1 MSIFVFSDS
10 QEKIDSSFKFLLV
23 SRTARSISIG
33 FVTLSFSLYLNAL
46 GYGLVFIGLLVL
58 LVVLFNM
65 GITIV
70 LGSIG
75 DRIGYSRTLIAAE
88 VLPLVGLAGF
98 ALSTNIYIIG
108 ISAILAGVTGSAG
121 GMRGVF
127 SPGTTAFV
135 ASNWANE
142 IDRVSRLAKMTVVGS
157 LASIIAGL
165 VLVTHGYLTPFFGV
179 EGTFRLL
186 FGASFF
192 VLLISLLSLFFLK
205 ERKRPKKTTKVMK
218 RESTFYTL
226 RMSLPNVIN
235 GSAIGIATPLL
246 PLWFELRYH
255 ISTTYVGEIFTLA
268 YAATA
273 LGSFISGRY
282 LNSARIRA
290 ISVSSITRFL
300 QGFLYIVIA
309 FVPVLPVAYTLYA
322 IRMGVAGMGTPM
334 RSAISIR
341 GVGNEDYGTASSLQG
356 VATRASQSSSGLSG
370 YLMDLYLSSPL
381 IIGGALQVVGS
392 IVYYRV
398 IRNWE
403 KSHDYSSDSG

>member
-1 MSIFVFSDS
+1 MFSDS

-23 SRTARSISIG
+23 SRTARSIAIG

-46 GYGLVFIGLLVL
+46 GYELAFIGLLVL

-65 GITIV
+65 GISIL
-70 LGSIG
+70 LGSLG
-75 DRIGYSRTLIAAE
+75 DRIGYSRTLIVAE
-88 VLPLVGLAGF
+88 ALPLAGLIGF
-98 ALSTNIYIIG
+98 ALSSNIFIIEV
-108 ISAILAGVTGSAG
+108 SAILAGVTGSAG

-127 SPGTTAFV
+127 SPGTTAYV
-135 ASNWANE
+135 ASNWSNE
-142 IDRVSRLAKMTVVGS
+142 IDRVARLSKMTVVGS
-157 LASIIAGL
+157 LASIVAGL
-165 VLVTHGYLTPFFGV
+165 LLTTHGYLTPFFGV
-179 EGTFRLL
+179 DGTFRIL
-186 FGASFF
+186 FGVSSFI
-192 VLLISLLSLFFLK
+192 LLISFLSLFFLK
-205 ERKRPKKTTKVMK
+205 ERKRLKKTTKVMK
-218 RESTFYTL
+218 KESTFYTL

-255 ISTTYVGEIFTLA
+255 ISTSYVGEIFTLA

-282 LNSARIRA
+282 LNSSHIRA
-290 ISVSSITRFL
+290 ISVSSIARFF

-309 FVPVLPVAYTLYA
+309 FVPILPIAYSLYA
-322 IRMGVAGMGTPM
+322 IRMGVAGVGTPM
-334 RSAISIR
+334 RSAISVR
-341 GVGNEDYGTASSLQG
+341 GVGNEDYGTASSMQG
-356 VATRASQSSSGLSG
+356 VATRASQSTSGLSG

-392 IVYYRV
+392 FVYYRV

-403 KSHDYSSDSG
+403 KSHNFNNDRS

>member
-23 SRTARSISIG
+23 SRTARSIAIG

-46 GYGLVFIGLLVL
+46 GYELAFIGLLVL

-65 GITIV
+65 GISIL
-70 LGSIG
+70 LGSLG
-75 DRIGYSRTLIAAE
+75 DRIGYSRTLIVAE
-88 VLPLVGLAGF
+88 ALPLAGLIGF
-98 ALSTNIYIIG
+98 ALSSNIFIIEV
-108 ISAILAGVTGSAG
+108 SAILAGVTGSAG

-127 SPGTTAFV
+127 SPGTTAYV
-135 ASNWANE
+135 ASNWSNE
-142 IDRVSRLAKMTVVGS
+142 IDRVARLSKMTVVGS
-157 LASIIAGL
+157 LASIVAGL
-165 VLVTHGYLTPFFGV
+165 LLTTHGYLTPFFGV
-179 EGTFRLL
+179 DGTFRIL
-186 FGASFF
+186 FGVSSFI
-192 VLLISLLSLFFLK
+192 LLISFLSLFFLK
-205 ERKRPKKTTKVMK
+205 ERKRLKKTTKVMK
-218 RESTFYTL
+218 KESTFYTL

-255 ISTTYVGEIFTLA
+255 ISTSYVGEIFTLA

-282 LNSARIRA
+282 LNSSHIRA
-290 ISVSSITRFL
+290 ISVSSIARFF

-309 FVPVLPVAYTLYA
+309 FVPILPIAYSLYA
-322 IRMGVAGMGTPM
+322 IRMGVAGVGTPM
-334 RSAISIR
+334 RSAISVR
-341 GVGNEDYGTASSLQG
+341 GVGNEDYGTASSMQG
-356 VATRASQSSSGLSG
+356 VATRASQSTSGLSG

-392 IVYYRV
+392 FVYYRV

-403 KSHDYSSDSG
+403 KSHNFNNDRS